1 MELLLLGSLRYL
13 GRGWTFDDCEES
25 TAIDQDVHRIFF
37 RVFLQFGSTVLYR
50 KWVLTPVNLP
60 EALSNMKEYSKAGL
74 PGCVGSSERLGSPV
88 VLGHLTVLIS
98 SQTGA
103 SIT

>member
-13 GRGWTFDDCEES
+13 GRGWTFDDCEEL
-25 TAIDQDVHRIFF
+25 TAIDQDVHRTFF
-37 RVFLQFGSTVLYR
+37 CVFLQFGSTVLYR

-74 PGCVGSSERLGSPV
+74 PG